1 MEARFLRAALLAAV
15 VVSLGAGRPYYSVR
29 SQHFIVSA
37 PTPQLAE
44 EICQAAEQ
52 CRRELA
58 IEWLGHE
65 LPEWQ
70 GPCPIQADVAQNL
83 GAGGATSFVFHN
95 NTPSQWT
102 MRIQGSRE
110 RVLDSVLPHE
120 ITHTI
125 FATHFGRPLPRWAD
139 EGACT
144 TVEHDS
150 EKVKQDKYL
159 IQFLTSSPSRG
170 IAFNRMFQMK
180 EYPPD
185 ILPLYSQGYSLARF
199 FIEQGGKPKFVEYVG
214 EGMRTNNW
222 TAATRNYYGFG
233 SLSELQVTWVEW
245 VRKGSPELAGGVAPA
260 EPLVSRQP
268 APATSAVA
276 SRMMSNTQ
284 MASLTQQPRSR
295 IPDGALASW
304 QTTQAQN
311 ARVFAQA
318 EQHPALPIPANF
330 ARPAVVPAQSQAE
343 TDYSSVSRPIS
354 DGWYAKRRD
363 QAQSAIGPAAP
374 AETFV
379 PQPPSVV
386 PESPVNEPPVT
397 PPTTRHVPPPPTH
410 RTAIEAEP
418 LTPVGALPAQVVA
431 SSIPPGGLV
440 SADSSGSEIVLEWT
454 RPADQAFRGSG
465 ELTGVAIHDRSTML
479 R

>member
-44 EICQAAEQ
+44 EICKAAEQ
-52 CRRELA
+52 YRRDLA

-65 LPEWQ
+65 LPQWQ

-95 NTPSQWT
+95 NAPSQWT
-102 MRIQGSRE
+102 MRVQGSRE

-120 ITHTI
+120 VTHTI

-144 TVEHDS
+144 TVEHES
-150 EKVKQDKYL
+150 EKAKQDNYL
-159 IQFLTSSPSRG
+159 IQFLSSTPSRG
-170 IAFNRMFQMK
+170 IAFNQMFKMK

-214 EGMRTNNW
+214 EGMRNNNW
-222 TAATRNYYGFG
+222 TAATNKFYGFG
-233 SLSELQVTWVEW
+233 SLSELQLTWVEW
-245 VRKGSPELAGGVAPA
+245 VRKGSPALVGGVVPSELFA
-260 EPLVSRQP
+260 SRQQT
-268 APATSAVA
+268 PATSAVA

-295 IPDGALASW
+295 IPEGALSSW
-304 QTTQAQN
+304 QTTQSQN

-318 EQHPALPIPANF
+318 EQHPALPMPASF
-330 ARPAVVPAQSQAE
+330 ARPAVVPSQPAGE
-343 TDYSSVSRPIS
+343 RDVSSVSRPVS

-363 QAQSAIGPAAP
+363 QAQAAIG
-374 AETFV
+374 AEPPPESAM
-379 PQPPSVV
+379 PQPPALAPDAPSADR
-386 PESPVNEPPVT
+386 SMAPPAAD
-397 PPTTRHVPPPPTH
+397 HGMSAAMH

-418 LTPVGALPAQVVA
+418 LTSAAALLQAK
-431 SSIPPGGLV
+431 
-440 SADSSGSEIVLEWT
+440 SGSGVVLEWT
-454 RPADQAFRGSG
+454 RPADQPYR
-465 ELTGVAIHDRSTML
+465 TGRE
-479 R
+479 